1 MFDLNSVKHIYPFD
15 LPEYFYPLA
24 ETFDGDGS
32 KPLVSAEEMSAVEA
46 ATGVEHECFAFL
58 QKMNED
64 LFADPVRNLAAR
76 FLRYVLFEARKP
88 WENYLYAPVWFEIP
102 GYQTPSVDLLFVTAA
117 LGYTLTVRKP
127 PADLNEE
134 NTGAYRGYTKSFSVP
149 NGYWGIGA
157 AVCSCSTH

>member
-1 MFDLNSVKHIYPFD
+1 MFDLNSVKHIYPFE

-32 KPLVSAEEMSAVEA
+32 KPLVSEEEMTAVEN
-46 ATGVEHECFAFL
+46 ATKVDKECFVFL
-58 QKMNED
+58 RKMNAD

-102 GYQTPSVDLLFVTAA
+102 GYQTPSVDLLIITAA
-117 LGYTLTVRKP
+117 LGYTLSSVNILPYLYYPSLMAISALIVIMFIPDRK
-127 PADLNEE
+127 
-134 NTGAYRGYTKSFSVP
+134 K
-149 NGYWGIGA
+149 A
-157 AVCSCSTH
+157 AK